1 MRAVLVICLIL
12 LTNLINA
19 QEQRSFSI
27 AGDFK
32 SFSVDDLGYIYVVTN
47 KDLQLR
53 KYKPN
58 GDSMTVF
65 NDVKRFGKLTS
76 VNTNN
81 PLRTVL
87 FYKDFRSVLILD
99 RFLQIVNVLDLRK
112 LNLFQV
118 KQVSPSYDNH
128 IWVYDEQ
135 ESKLKKIH
143 ETGKI
148 LLETADLRLAV
159 EETPSPDKII
169 DQNGFV
175 YLYDHKKG
183 MFIFDYYGALK
194 GKIALVGWQNVQVVG
209 QTIIGTKDGK
219 TLQYTTGSLQLKEK
233 DLPKFSETIKDL
245 QYTSTGIFILDDRGV
260 HRLTY

>member
-1 MRAVLVICLIL
+1 MRVVYVICMIVWPIL
-12 LTNLINA
+12 MNA
-19 QEQRSFSI
+19 QELKSFSI

-32 SFSVDDLGYIYVVTN
+32 SFSVDDLGYVYVVTN
-47 KDLQLR
+47 KDQQLR

-99 RFLQIVNVLDLRK
+99 RFLQTVNVLDLRK

-118 KQVSPSYDNH
+118 KQVAPSYDNH
-128 IWVYDEQ
+128 IWIYDEQ

-143 ETGKI
+143 ESGKV

-159 EETPSPDKII
+159 DEPPSPDKII

-175 YLYDHKKG
+175 YVYDHEKG

-194 GKIALVGWQNVQVVG
+194 GKIALIGWQNLQVVG
-209 QTIIGTKDGK
+209 QTILGTKDGK
-219 TLQYTTGSLQLKEK
+219 FLQYTTGSLQLNEK

-245 QYTSTGIFILDDRGV
+245 QYTSTGIFILDDKGV